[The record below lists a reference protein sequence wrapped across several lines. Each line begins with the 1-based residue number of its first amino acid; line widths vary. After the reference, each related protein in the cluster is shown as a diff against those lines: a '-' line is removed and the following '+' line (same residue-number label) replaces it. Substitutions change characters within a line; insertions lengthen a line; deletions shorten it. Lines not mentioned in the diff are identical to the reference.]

1 MLISLLLSSF
11 LTLVELN
18 CENLFDTCHDV
29 GKEDIEF
36 LSDGARHWT
45 SARYW
50 TKVRH
55 IGQELLSCADDVPD
69 LVALVEVE
77 NDSVL
82 RDLTR
87 RSLLR
92 HAGYHYLMTQSP
104 DLRGI
109 DVALMYRP
117 DRFTPLCYDYLEVP
131 PLTGMRPTRDILYVK
146 GRSYTGDTLHVFVV
160 HSPSRYGGAE
170 KSRPNRMQVVRQLQ
184 HRLTSIGPRA
194 QVIITGDFNDYADS
208 RALLSL
214 YDSGLTNV
222 TREARGL
229 HGVKGTYC
237 YHGQWHSIDHVLV
250 SPALTS
256 RVDSVYINDAP
267 FLLEDDPQYGGQRPL
282 RTFQGMRYQPGFS
295 DHLPLV
301 VRFKWD

>member
-92 HAGYHYLMTQSP
+92 YAGYHYLMTQSP

-170 KSRPNRMQVVRQLQ
+170 KSRPNRMQVAPATASFDIHRPPCPGHHHRRLQ
-184 HRLTSIGPRA
+184 RLCR
-194 QVIITGDFNDYADS
+194 
-208 RALLSL
+208 
-214 YDSGLTNV
+214 
-222 TREARGL
+222 
-229 HGVKGTYC
+229 
-237 YHGQWHSIDHVLV
+237 
-250 SPALTS
+250 
-256 RVDSVYINDAP
+256 
-267 FLLEDDPQYGGQRPL
+267 
-282 RTFQGMRYQPGFS
+282 
-295 DHLPLV
+295 
-301 VRFKWD
+301 